1 MGAGG
6 GKSSTSSQST
16 NSPWADVLGRIG
28 QQQWRMAKPALSAYS
43 GQAAEALKTGGVNA
57 NIPSINSAVDASR
70 QSSSQSETQMREQL
84 ARSGLAGTPF
94 AETIMSQQQGAD
106 SARTGAIPAEA
117 AQSFIGQAIP
127 QLEGQAGRAAG
138 AISGAGGLQ
147 NTQTGTST
155 PSFWDFFSQGLQAGG
170 SVGTGLGGYGL
181 GFTPFAGA

>member
-1 MGAGG
+1 
-6 GKSSTSSQST
+6 
-16 NSPWADVLGRIG
+16 
-28 QQQWRMAKPALSAYS
+28 
-43 GQAAEALKTGGVNA
+43 
-57 NIPSINSAVDASR
+57 
-70 QSSSQSETQMREQL
+70 MREQL

>member
-6 GKSSTSSQST
+6 GKSSSSSQST

-43 GQAAEALKTGGVNA
+43 GQTAEALRTGGVNA
-57 NIPSINSAVDASR
+57 NIPSINAAVDASR
-70 QSSSQSETQMREQL
+70 QSASQSETQMREQL

-94 AETIMSQQQGAD
+94 AETIMAQQQGAD

-117 AQSFIGQAIP
+117 TQSFIGQAIP

-147 NTQTGTST
+147 NTQTGTQT
-155 PSFWDFFSQGLQAGG
+155 PSFWDFFTKGLFAGGQAGQGFG
-170 SVGTGLGGYGL
+170 SLL
-181 GFTPFAGA
+181 PTPAGVP